1 MSMAS
6 APVFTSTIPASLS
19 HGAAQS
25 VSGTFS
31 SPSRQSSGDKRENVS
46 TSSGKSTRGK
56 RAKVRTSSM
65 GTAGHQTP
73 GSARTSGMGT
83 AAVSTAQTVDTG
95 QINPTPGSLVGV
107 RQINPNL
114 AQNTFGAGLLGSSVN
129 TGFTG
134 KHVVGGLGQQDPV
147 MGREGA
153 ATGSQIGQCKI
164 GRRQDVLANIG
175 AVGPS
180 SLGSRVERV
189 LGAGDSAAGNIQLPS
204 TATVAEQ
211 PLAIWEV
218 RHSAIF

>member
-1 MSMAS
+1 
-6 APVFTSTIPASLS
+6 
-19 HGAAQS
+19 
-25 VSGTFS
+25 
-31 SPSRQSSGDKRENVS
+31 
-46 TSSGKSTRGK
+46 
-56 RAKVRTSSM
+56 M

-73 GSARTSGMGT
+73 GSARTSRMGT
-83 AAVSTAQTVDTG
+83 AAVSTAQTVLASG
-95 QINPTPGSLVGV
+95 QINPTPGSFVGV
-107 RQINPNL
+107 GQINPNL

-147 MGREGA
+147 MGRERA
-153 ATGSQIGQCKI
+153 AAGSQIRQCEI

-180 SLGSRVERV
+180 SLGSRV
-189 LGAGDSAAGNIQLPS
+189 LGVGDSTAGNTQLPS

-211 PLAIWEV
+211 PRAIWEV